1 MDYTRQV
8 KPLLAERCIGCH
20 GAAKHKADL
29 RLDSAAGIRK
39 GSHSGAVI
47 VPGDSGASL
56 LIKAVS
62 GAKDVSA
69 MPPKGERLSAREIAL
84 LRGWIDQGARAPA
97 QETIAKADPARHWS
111 FQPMARP
118 KQPALKDE
126 HWARN
131 GIDRFV
137 LARLEKE
144 GIKPSPEADRVTLIR
159 RLSLDLLG
167 LPPSPKEVDDFLAD
181 SRPDAY
187 EQLVDRLLASPHY
200 GERWARHWLDQARY
214 ADSNGYSIDAPRSI
228 WKYRDWVID
237 AISKDVPFDRF
248 ATEQLAGDLLPNATQ
263 DQRVAT
269 GFHRNTQ
276 INEEGGIDLE
286 QFRVES
292 IVDRVN
298 TTGSVFLGLTV
309 GCCQCHDHKFD
320 PISQR
325 EYYQFYAFFNNVD
338 EPTLE
343 LGTPEQRQKR
353 KARLP
358 QLTALEKQLKALDLS
373 ASQRLPKWE
382 GSLSPEARGKLP
394 KNIQHILAIAVN
406 GRNAR
411 QDLELL
417 TAFRNIDQTR
427 HVIGSLAPLSPFAP
441 ALHLHTLTL
450 RRALEARVIELKQQ
464 VPVIPTT
471 LVVQERKTP
480 RTTYVQL
487 GGDFLRKGA
496 TVIPGTPAVLH
507 PLPQKDKFNRL
518 DFATWLFDRRNP
530 LTARVIVNRFWQAYF
545 GLGLVE
551 TENDFGTQGTPPSHP
566 ELLDFLG
573 TEFMERGWSMKAM
586 HRLIVTSATYRQSSR
601 AASGLAD
608 SRSAQPIA
616 GPAKPAAPGRGSGAR
631 RGPGVERVAHA
642 HDRRPERVSAATQGS
657 LQLHP
662 GAARLEGKRGA
673 GPLPP
678 GHVYMVLALGTA
690 SGPGRLRRPRRR
702 HHLHAPQS
710 LQHTAAGADLAQRR
724 GVPRVRPRFGGPGAV
739 GSQRRGGKSRPCV
752 PALSGASA
760 QRGSKSC

>member
-118 KQPALKDE
+118 KQPAVKDE

-200 GERWARHWLDQARY
+200 GERWARHWLDLARY

-237 AISKDVPFDRF
+237 AINNDMPFDRF

-325 EYYQFYAFFNNVD
+325 EYYQFFAFFNNVD

-353 KARLP
+353 KALCPSSRP
-358 QLTALEKQLKALDLS
+358 WKSSSRHWTCPPASGCRSGKA
-373 ASQRLPKWE
+373 ACLPKPAASCRRTSRTSWP
-382 GSLSPEARGKLP
+382 SPSMAAMRGK
-394 KNIQHILAIAVN
+394 IWT
-406 GRNAR
+406 
-411 QDLELL
+411 LL

-427 HVIGSLAPLSPFAP
+427 HV
-441 ALHLHTLTL
+441 
-450 RRALEARVIELKQQ
+450 
-464 VPVIPTT
+464 
-471 LVVQERKTP
+471 
-480 RTTYVQL
+480 
-487 GGDFLRKGA
+487 
-496 TVIPGTPAVLH
+496 
-507 PLPQKDKFNRL
+507 
-518 DFATWLFDRRNP
+518 DR
-530 LTARVIVNRFWQAYF
+530 Q
-545 GLGLVE
+545 
-551 TENDFGTQGTPPSHP
+551 
-566 ELLDFLG
+566 
-573 TEFMERGWSMKAM
+573 
-586 HRLIVTSATYRQSSR
+586 
-601 AASGLAD
+601 
-608 SRSAQPIA
+608 
-616 GPAKPAAPGRGSGAR
+616 
-631 RGPGVERVAHA
+631 
-642 HDRRPERVSAATQGS
+642 
-657 LQLHP
+657 P
-662 GAARLEGKRGA
+662 GA
-673 GPLPP
+673 
-678 GHVYMVLALGTA
+678 
-690 SGPGRLRRPRRR
+690 SRRR
-702 HHLHAPQS
+702 L
-710 LQHTAAGADLAQRR
+710 
-724 GVPRVRPRFGGPGAV
+724 PRHCTCTP
-739 GSQRRGGKSRPCV
+739 
-752 PALSGASA
+752 
-760 QRGSKSC
+760 